1 MNSSKVAKSKGLATI
16 FLSKGGKRNEEFM
29 KVNKC
34 W

>member
-1 MNSSKVAKSKGLATI
+1 MNSNTVARFNDLATI
-16 FLSKGGKRNEEFM
+16 FVSKGGKRNEEFM